1 MQAEKT
7 LEETLDRSTTYS
19 VLHHLAIQAV
29 CAITEAIE
37 AKTAGMRCTVMW
49 WELNSTWIFK
59 DKCGY
64 MFEDKST
71 L

>member
-19 VLHHLAIQAV
+19 VLHHMAIQAA

-37 AKTAGMRCTVMW
+37 AKTAGLRCTVMVGA
-49 WELNSTWIFK
+49 EFYLDF
-59 DKCGY
+59 
-64 MFEDKST
+64 
-71 L
+71 